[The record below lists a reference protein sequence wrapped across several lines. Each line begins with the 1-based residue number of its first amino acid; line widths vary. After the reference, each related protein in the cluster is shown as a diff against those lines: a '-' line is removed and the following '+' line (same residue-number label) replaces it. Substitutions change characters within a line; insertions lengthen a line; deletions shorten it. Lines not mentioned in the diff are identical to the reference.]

1 MLRFLL
7 RGKNK
12 MLMDLL
18 IHEKAS
24 FRRWAEESEPFSFFF
39 FLLTPGVFCRYMWF
53 LRWLK
58 SLLHQME
65 FTVKDWNA

>member
-1 MLRFLL
+1 
-7 RGKNK
+7 

-39 FLLTPGVFCRYMWF
+39 SFDPRSVLQVP
-53 LRWLK
+53 
-58 SLLHQME
+58 QMAKI
-65 FTVKDWNA
+65 FTSSDGIHCKGLERIEPRDIVMT